1 MERPSRYR
9 ELVPKLPRLHKRCEP
24 KLKLNPIDSM
34 TNLIRMPKRK
44 LRIAL
49 LGSRGF
55 PHTYSGYE
63 VFVGEVAPRL
73 VSRGHEVI
81 VYCRKSLFEKRP
93 KTCQGVQLIYLPSIE
108 TKVLSTPTHTLL
120 SMFDVL
126 FRGVDV
132 IFVVN
137 LVNAFHCILPRMMGK
152 PVAINVDGLDWK
164 RDKWGRIGKAYFYL
178 NAKFVGR
185 ICPKG
190 VVTDAQEMRRI
201 YLDDFDTPNVCIAYG
216 ANLATSADP
225 TVVRKYGLE
234 PFQYYLILSRLVPEN
249 NADLIVRAFENVS
262 TPRVLAIAGHE
273 NYHSPFVD
281 RLRQTSDRRVRFIG
295 HVGSANDVKE
305 LHCNAYGY
313 IHGHS
318 LGGTNPALLTALGC
332 GNCVLALRTPFNTE
346 VLQHYGI
353 LFERDPLDLAAKL
366 QHIEDHP
373 EIAAQYRSCAPE
385 RIREAYTW
393 DKITDQYE
401 ELFLHLAAG
410 EDPSRVH
417 SSLTPSP
424 IVMPQVFP
432 TTLSA
437 SVSLETAVDDSR

>member
-1 MERPSRYR
+1 
-9 ELVPKLPRLHKRCEP
+9 
-24 KLKLNPIDSM
+24 M
-34 TNLIRMPKRK
+34 TRRK

-63 VFVGEVAPRL
+63 VFIGEVAPRL

-81 VYCRKSLFEKRP
+81 VYCRSGLFEKRP
-93 KTCQGVQLIYLPSIE
+93 KTCQGVQLVYLPTIE

-137 LVNAFHCILPRMMGK
+137 LVNAFHCMLPRLMGK

-164 RDKWGRIGKAYFYL
+164 RDKWGKIGKAYFYL

-190 VVTDAQEMRRI
+190 VVTDAHEMRRI
-201 YLDDFDTPNVCIAYG
+201 YLDKFHTPNVCIAYG
-216 ANLATSADP
+216 ANPSTSEDP
-225 TVVRKYGLE
+225 AIVRKYGLE
-234 PFQYYLILSRLVPEN
+234 PFQYHLILSRLVPEN
-249 NADLIVRAFENVS
+249 NADLIVRAFERVRTS
-262 TPRVLAIAGHE
+262 RVLAIAGHE
-273 NYHSPFVD
+273 NYRSSFVE
-281 RLRQTSDRRVRFIG
+281 RLRRTTDSRIRFIG
-295 HVGSANDVKE
+295 HVGSPEHVKE
-305 LHCNAYGY
+305 LHCNAYSY

-332 GNCVLALRTPFNTE
+332 GNCVLALRTPFNME
-346 VLQHYGI
+346 VLQNYGI
-353 LFERDPLDLAAKL
+353 FFDRDPVDLAAKL

-373 EIAAQYRSCAPE
+373 EVAAQYRSFAPD
-385 RIREAYTW
+385 RIHEAYTW
-393 DKITDQYE
+393 DKIANQYE

-410 EDPSRVH
+410 HDPNRAH
-417 SSLTPSP
+417 SSLTSSP
-424 IVMPQVFP
+424 VSMPELT
-432 TTLSA
+432 TTLSTSA
-437 SVSLETAVDDSR
+437 SLETSVTREDLLP

>member
-1 MERPSRYR
+1 
-9 ELVPKLPRLHKRCEP
+9 
-24 KLKLNPIDSM
+24 M

-81 VYCRKSLFEKRP
+81 VYCRRSLFEKRP

-164 RDKWGRIGKAYFYL
+164 RDKWGRIGKGYFYL

-185 ICPKG
+185 ICPNG
-190 VVTDAQEMRRI
+190 VVTDAHEMRRI
-201 YLDDFDTPNVCIAYG
+201 YLDDFNTPNICIAYG
-216 ANLATSADP
+216 ANPATSTDP
-225 TVVRKYGLE
+225 TVLREYGLE

-249 NADLIVRAFENVS
+249 NADLIVRAFERVRTS
-262 TPRVLAIAGHE
+262 RVLAIAGHE
-273 NYHSPFVD
+273 NYRSPFVD
-281 RLRQTSDRRVRFIG
+281 RLRQTTDRRIRFIG
-295 HVGSANDVKE
+295 HVGSAEHVKE
-305 LHCNAYGY
+305 LHCNAYAY

-332 GNCVLALRTPFNTE
+332 GNCVLALRTPFNME
-346 VLQHYGI
+346 VLQNYGI
-353 LFERDPLDLAAKL
+353 LFDRDPSDLAAKL
-366 QHIEDHP
+366 QHVEDHP
-373 EIAAQYRSCAPE
+373 GVAAQYRGCAPE

-393 DKITDQYE
+393 DRITDQYE
-401 ELFLHLAAG
+401 ELFLQLAAG
-410 EDPSRVH
+410 QDPNRVH
-417 SSLTPSP
+417 SSLDSRP
-424 IVMPQVFP
+424 IAMPEPFA
-432 TTLSA
+432 TTLTTSA
-437 SVSLETAVDDSR
+437 SLETAVSPKD

>member
-1 MERPSRYR
+1 
-9 ELVPKLPRLHKRCEP
+9 
-24 KLKLNPIDSM
+24 M
-34 TNLIRMPKRK
+34 TKRK

-63 VFVGEVAPRL
+63 VFIGEVAPRL

-81 VYCRKSLFEKRP
+81 VYCRSGLFEKRP
-93 KTCQGVQLIYLPSIE
+93 KTCQGVQLVYLPTIE

-126 FRGVDV
+126 FRSVDV

-137 LVNAFHCILPRMMGK
+137 LVNAFHCILPRLMGK

-185 ICPKG
+185 ICPNG
-190 VVTDAQEMRRI
+190 VVTDAHEMRRI
-201 YLDDFDTPNVCIAYG
+201 YLDEFRTPNVCIAYG
-216 ANLATSADP
+216 ANPSTSADP
-225 TVVRKYGLE
+225 AIVRKYGLE
-234 PFQYYLILSRLVPEN
+234 PFQYHLILSRLVPEN
-249 NADLIVRAFENVS
+249 NADLIVRAFERVRTS
-262 TPRVLAIAGHE
+262 RVLAIAGHE
-273 NYHSPFVD
+273 NYRSPFVD
-281 RLRQTSDRRVRFIG
+281 RLRQTTDPRIRFIG
-295 HVGSANDVKE
+295 HVGSPDHVKE
-305 LHCNAYGY
+305 LHCNAYSY

-332 GNCVLALRTPFNTE
+332 GNCVLALRTPFNIE
-346 VLQHYGI
+346 VLQNYG
-353 LFERDPLDLAAKL
+353 LFFDRDPVDLAAKL

-373 EIAAQYRSCAPE
+373 KVAAQYRSCAPG
-385 RIREAYTW
+385 RIHEAYTW

-410 EDPSRVH
+410 HDPNRVH
-417 SSLTPSP
+417 SSLTSSP
-424 IVMPQVFP
+424 VSMPELA
-432 TTLSA
+432 TTLSTSA
-437 SVSLETAVDDSR
+437 SLETSVTREDLLR